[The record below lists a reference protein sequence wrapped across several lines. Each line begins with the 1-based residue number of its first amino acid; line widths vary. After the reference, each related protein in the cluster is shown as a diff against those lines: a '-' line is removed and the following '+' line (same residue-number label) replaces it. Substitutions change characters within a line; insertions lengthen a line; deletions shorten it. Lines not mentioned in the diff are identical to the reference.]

1 MHYMGMSPLLYVIYT
16 IYMVYVAAAAAPSAP
31 SSDAQGQKADSL
43 IQTFDSQKG
52 TQAVRTARQFFD
64 ILEQEG
70 FTDGEVLL
78 PPAKKC
84 RADSLRALTWYWA
97 GEWYFDRQDYGK
109 AMEYSRKAMPLCRKA
124 GNPLLEA
131 DCANILSIIY
141 FRQSDWTTALD
152 YAKRTLEIGREQNDI
167 SRISYS
173 LNTIAGI
180 CLASRQAAEGEKY
193 ILEAIRLCEQEKDSL
208 KLAVRCGMAA
218 EIYHSMGQEEKS
230 LGYSRRA
237 YEINTAMGLQDKAA
251 IRLSQMA
258 AAHIA
263 LKEYAQAQECLEKA
277 MPVLKASG
285 NLQSWAISCNLMG
298 EILLEKGETQ
308 AAADCFRDAL
318 KVFSRRRDLY
328 NESRSRIG
336 LGKALMESDPAQSA
350 RQMEIYSQLRD
361 SLYDSGMTMGLNEMH
376 ARWQNDKLQADRDR
390 YRRRLIVLSGTVIL
404 AVLALVCVLVIR
416 RRRSAEGSGALEE
429 IRDLAAGS
437 TTGNAEKQSAVVNP
451 QEIAGDQDK
460 AFMESLE
467 TLIRQEMQNGKVD
480 FEEIASKM
488 CISRTHLNRKVK
500 SITGVTTTDLVLNI
514 RISTAKELLLGTS
527 LPVWEVAHKCG
538 IDDPTYFSTLFKKAV
553 GKTPVQFR
561 NGS

>member
-1 MHYMGMSPLLYVIYT
+1 M
-16 IYMVYVAAAAAPSAP
+16 
-31 SSDAQGQKADSL
+31 
-43 IQTFDSQKG
+43 
-52 TQAVRTARQFFD
+52 
-64 ILEQEG
+64 
-70 FTDGEVLL
+70 
-78 PPAKKC
+78 
-84 RADSLRALTWYWA
+84 
-97 GEWYFDRQDYGK
+97 
-109 AMEYSRKAMPLCRKA
+109 
-124 GNPLLEA
+124 
-131 DCANILSIIY
+131 
-141 FRQSDWTTALD
+141 
-152 YAKRTLEIGREQNDI
+152 
-167 SRISYS
+167 
-173 LNTIAGI
+173 
-180 CLASRQAAEGEKY
+180 
-193 ILEAIRLCEQEKDSL
+193 CEQEKDSL

-251 IRLSQMA
+251 LRLSQMA

-318 KVFSRRRDLY
+318 EVFSRRHDLY

-404 AVLALVCVLVIR
+404 AVLALVSVLVIR

-429 IRDLAAGS
+429 IRDVAAGS
-437 TTGNAEKQSAVVNP
+437 TTGNAEKQSAVANP

-480 FEEIASKM
+480 FKEIASKM

-561 NGS
+561 NGR

>member
-1 MHYMGMSPLLYVIYT
+1 MGMNPLIYVIYT
-16 IYMVYVAAAAAPSAP
+16 IYMLYMAASAAPSAP
-31 SSDAQGQKADSL
+31 SSDAQEQKADSL
-43 IQTFDSQKG
+43 IRTFDSQKG
-52 TQAVRTARQFFD
+52 TQAVQTARQFFD
-64 ILEQEG
+64 LLEQEE

-78 PPAKKC
+78 PPAQKC
-84 RADSLRALTWYWA
+84 RADSLKALTWYWA

-109 AMEYSRKAMPLCRKA
+109 AMEYSRKAMSLCGKA

-131 DCANILSIIY
+131 DCANILSILY
-141 FRQSDWTTALD
+141 FRQSDWASALE
-152 YAKRTLEIGREQNDI
+152 YAKRTLRIGREQNDI

-258 AAHIA
+258 GAYIA
-263 LKEYAQAQECLEKA
+263 LGDHARARECLEKA
-277 MPVLKASG
+277 MPVLKAAG

-298 EILLEKGETQ
+298 EILLEKGEAQT
-308 AAADCFRDAL
+308 AADCFRDAVG
-318 KVFSRRRDLY
+318 VFSQRHDSY
-328 NESRSRIG
+328 NESRARLG
-336 LGKALMESDPAQSA
+336 LSKALMGSDPAESA
-350 RQMEIYSQLRD
+350 KQMLIYGQLRD
-361 SLYDSGMTMGLNEMH
+361 SIYDSEMNRDLNDMH
-376 ARWQNDKLQADRDR
+376 ARWQNGKLQADRDR
-390 YRRRLIVLSGTVIL
+390 YKRRLIVLSGTVIL

-416 RRRSAEGSGALEE
+416 RRRSAEGSGALDE
-429 IRDLAAGS
+429 IPGGAADG
-437 TTGNAEKQSAVVNP
+437 TAGNAEGQA
-451 QEIAGDQDK
+451 AGEHPKDISGDPDK
-460 AFMESLE
+460 AFLDSLE

-500 SITGVTTTDLVLNI
+500 SITGGTTTDLVLGI
-514 RISTAKELLLGTS
+514 RISTAKELLLGTA
-527 LPVWEVAHKCG
+527 LPVWEVAHRCG
-538 IDDPTYFSTLFKKAV
+538 IDDPTYFSTLFKKTV

-561 NGS
+561 NDR